1 MVIEV
6 PRDGGCT
13 VAFLTTKLA
22 FPYIS
27 HVFLLLQA
35 PHSTSTEDM
44 PPKGARSSKRVR
56 TSPPNEILAED
67 IPTDGATN
75 AKRARQRTTNER
87 PCGVNTKSST
97 RQPTETVDQ
106 ESPPVAEEDNGLH
119 SPREYEHD

>member
-13 VAFLTTKLA
+13 VVYFTTKLA

-27 HVFLLLQA
+27 HAFLLLQD

-44 PPKGARSSKRVR
+44 PPGGARSSKRVR
-56 TSPPNEILAED
+56 TSPPNETLAED
-67 IPTDGATN
+67 IPTDGATK

-87 PCGVNTKSST
+87 PCGVNTRSFT
-97 RQPTETVDQ
+97 RQPTETVDK

-119 SPREYEHD
+119 NPRE